1 MKRIFLT
8 GLFASLIAVACFAQK
23 PYKVVFYNFENLF
36 DTIHDPGVLDEEFT
50 PEGPKKWNSAK
61 YTRKIGNLE
70 RVLFDIA
77 AEDKDYPVVI
87 GVSEIENRSVM
98 EDVIAQPKLAPG
110 NYRIVHY
117 DSPDA
122 RGVDVAFYY
131 RPDVFKLEGSAAIP
145 FKMPELPNF
154 RTRDFVTMWGTID
167 SEPFFFLVS
176 HWPSRLG
183 GKEASAP
190 KRLAAAKQVKHIVDS
205 VTAANPATKVVVMG
219 DLNDDA
225 TDDSIVEGL
234 NAKGKI
240 KEVGKGDMFN
250 PFIGLL
256 KAGYG
261 TLAYRDEWNL
271 FDNIIVSEN
280 LATGSTG
287 SLKIQPA
294 GNSKFYGGIFR
305 PSLHDPEGG
314 PVQGLS
320 AAYVRGQRFPGRFQ
334 RPLPRIY
341 LHRQI
346 NTLKYLYETQSS
358 TYSDARRR
366 DLHVLCAGRRHPR

>member
-167 SEPFFFLVS
+167 SEPFFVLVS

-190 KRLAAAKQVKHIVDS
+190 S
-205 VTAANPATKVVVMG
+205 VWLP
-219 DLNDDA
+219 
-225 TDDSIVEGL
+225 
-234 NAKGKI
+234 
-240 KEVGKGDMFN
+240 
-250 PFIGLL
+250 
-256 KAGYG
+256 
-261 TLAYRDEWNL
+261 
-271 FDNIIVSEN
+271 
-280 LATGSTG
+280 
-287 SLKIQPA
+287 
-294 GNSKFYGGIFR
+294 
-305 PSLHDPEGG
+305 PS
-314 PVQGLS
+314 
-320 AAYVRGQRFPGRFQ
+320 R
-334 RPLPRIY
+334 
-341 LHRQI
+341 
-346 NTLKYLYETQSS
+346 
-358 TYSDARRR
+358 
-366 DLHVLCAGRRHPR
+366 

>member
-1 MKRIFLT
+1 MKKLLFT
-8 GLFASLIAVACFAQK
+8 GLFALLLAACFAQK

-36 DTIHDPGVLDEEFT
+36 DTIRNPEIKDAEFT
-50 PEGPKKWNSAK
+50 PEGPKKWNAVK
-61 YTRKIGNLE
+61 YERKINNLS

-77 AEDKDYPVVI
+77 AIDKEYPIVI
-87 GVSEIENRSVM
+87 GVSEIENRNVM
-98 EDVIAQPKLAPG
+98 EDVIATPKLAPA

-117 DSPDA
+117 DSSDA

-131 RPDVFKLEGSAAIP
+131 RPDVFKLEGSAPIP
-145 FKMPELPNF
+145 FTLESRPDF
-154 RTRDFVTMWGTID
+154 RTRDIVTMWGTVEG
-167 SEPFFFLVS
+167 EPFYFMVA

-305 PSLHDPEGG
+305 RPYMIQKEGQYKG
-314 PVQGLS
+314 YPLRTFVGNDFQGGFSDHFPV
-320 AAYVRGQRFPGRFQ
+320 Y
-334 RPLPRIY
+334 IY
-341 LHRQI
+341 I
-346 NTLKYLYETQSS
+346 AK
-358 TYSDARRR
+358 
-366 DLHVLCAGRRHPR
+366 

>member
-1 MKRIFLT
+1 M
-8 GLFASLIAVACFAQK
+8 
-23 PYKVVFYNFENLF
+23 
-36 DTIHDPGVLDEEFT
+36 
-50 PEGPKKWNSAK
+50 
-61 YTRKIGNLE
+61 
-70 RVLFDIA
+70 
-77 AEDKDYPVVI
+77 
-87 GVSEIENRSVM
+87 
-98 EDVIAQPKLAPG
+98 
-110 NYRIVHY
+110 
-117 DSPDA
+117 
-122 RGVDVAFYY
+122 
-131 RPDVFKLEGSAAIP
+131 
-145 FKMPELPNF
+145 
-154 RTRDFVTMWGTID
+154 
-167 SEPFFFLVS
+167 
-176 HWPSRLG
+176 
-183 GKEASAP
+183 
-190 KRLAAAKQVKHIVDS
+190 KHIVDS

-294 GNSKFYGGIFR
+294 GNSKFYAA
-305 PSLHDPEGG
+305 SSAVLHDPEGG

-334 RPLPRIY
+334 RPLP
-341 LHRQI
+341 
-346 NTLKYLYETQSS
+346 
-358 TYSDARRR
+358 
-366 DLHVLCAGRRHPR
+366 P